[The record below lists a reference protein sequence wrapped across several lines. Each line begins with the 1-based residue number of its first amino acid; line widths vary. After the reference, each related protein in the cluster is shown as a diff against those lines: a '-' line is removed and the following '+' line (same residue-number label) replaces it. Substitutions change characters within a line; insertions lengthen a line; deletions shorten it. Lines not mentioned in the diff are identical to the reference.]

1 MTKAAEVGR
10 WASTDRSAHGS
21 AKEIVN
27 FLEAVLTNVLRSVLT
42 RPFLTD
48 FGLLILRVFT
58 GVLLIHHGYEKLAN
72 IENFA
77 AAFVRPLHLPFPITL
92 SYLAAFSEIVG
103 SWLLIT
109 GLLTRFGALAIAGT
123 ISVAIY
129 HAIVVNGFNIYLL
142 ELLGLYFAAAAM
154 VLAAGPGR
162 FSLDELLVRK
172 IAPSARAQAE
182 KLDALLTPNAAEFQN

>member
-1 MTKAAEVGR
+1 MTKAAEVGGR
-10 WASTDRSAHGS
+10 ASADRSAHGN
-21 AKEIVN
+21 AEKIVN

-48 FGLLILRVFT
+48 FGLLILRIFT

-92 SYLAAFSEIVG
+92 SYLAAFSEIIG

>member
-1 MTKAAEVGR
+1 MTKAAEVGG
-10 WASTDRSAHGS
+10 WASADRSAHGS
-21 AKEIVN
+21 AREIVN

-92 SYLAAFSEIVG
+92 SYLAAFSEIIG

-109 GLLTRFGALAIAGT
+109 GLLTRFGAMAIAGT

-142 ELLGLYFAAAAM
+142 ELLGLYFAAAVM

-162 FSLDELLVRK
+162 VSLGVLLVRQ

>member
-10 WASTDRSAHGS
+10 WASADRSAHGS

-27 FLEAVLTNVLRSVLT
+27 FLEAILTNVLRSVLT

-92 SYLAAFSEIVG
+92 SYLAAFSEIIG

-109 GLLTRFGALAIAGT
+109 GFLTRFGALAIAGT

-182 KLDALLTPNAAEFQN
+182 KLDALLTPNAAKFQN

>member
-10 WASTDRSAHGS
+10 WASADRSAHDS

-27 FLEAVLTNVLRSVLT
+27 FLEAVLSNVLRSVLT

-92 SYLAAFSEIVG
+92 SYLAAFSEIIG